1 MFILVILIL
10 VVFLSQF
17 DASNNLISYKIRS
30 SSSLFVVTSTQLI
43 QLFAN
48 SDGESFYYLECHAN
62 GAIGIQSLLD
72 TLGMP
77 NSPLLDRKASNFN
90 FSRQAARKASRM
102 LVSFKGNLKVFWT
115 QNDPTWFLCRF
126 ILILAQAPN
135 VEYLLPIAFVHEE
148 GKASGL
154 ERQQILLNT
163 FFTL

>member
-1 MFILVILIL
+1 
-10 VVFLSQF
+10 
-17 DASNNLISYKIRS
+17 
-30 SSSLFVVTSTQLI
+30 
-43 QLFAN
+43 
-48 SDGESFYYLECHAN
+48 
-62 GAIGIQSLLD
+62 
-72 TLGMP
+72 
-77 NSPLLDRKASNFN
+77 
-90 FSRQAARKASRM
+90 M
-102 LVSFKGNLKVFWT
+102 LVGFEGNLKVFWT

>member
-77 NSPLLDRKASNFN
+77 NSPLRTAKRPISISPVKPQESPPECSSVSRAISKSSGRKTIPLG
-90 FSRQAARKASRM
+90 FSVGLFSSLPKRQM
-102 LVSFKGNLKVFWT
+102 
-115 QNDPTWFLCRF
+115 
-126 ILILAQAPN
+126 
-135 VEYLLPIAFVHEE
+135 
-148 GKASGL
+148 
-154 ERQQILLNT
+154 
-163 FFTL
+163 